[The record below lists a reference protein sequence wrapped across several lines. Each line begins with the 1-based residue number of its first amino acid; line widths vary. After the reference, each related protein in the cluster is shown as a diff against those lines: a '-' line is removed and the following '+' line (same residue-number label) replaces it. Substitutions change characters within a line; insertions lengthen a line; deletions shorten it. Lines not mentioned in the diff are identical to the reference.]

1 MTSSARANLGCVVR
15 AGESGRGV
23 SGAFA
28 FAPKGVVHAFWN
40 HGPSPARM
48 LVMMSPPGF
57 VRYPTCEPLQVRE

>member
-23 SGAFA
+23 SGGIRVRAQGGRA
-28 FAPKGVVHAFWN
+28 RVLEP
-40 HGPSPARM
+40 GPSPARM

-57 VRYPTCEPLQVRE
+57 VLYPTCEPLQVRE

>member
-1 MTSSARANLGCVVR
+1 MTSSARANLGCERGR
-15 AGESGRGV
+15 AVEV
-23 SGAFA
+23 LAGAFA

-40 HGPSPARM
+40 QGPSPARM